1 MALKTNLK
9 RIGAWALCFMLL
21 LSCIPVSADDGLLT
35 TRDYSAGYSLDG
47 ATWAA
52 ASEGIYLGGNIA
64 NRKWTVPVYYYYLDA
79 EQNPILSGTT
89 QTLNINY
96 NGNITISSVPSDID
110 GTFYGAKV
118 ATSASGEAKGP
129 STSDGKGI
137 RLSASREW
145 TNYTITVAPSDSPSN
160 TTTVL
165 SGTAS
170 NLTGSDYA
178 VYVRYT
184 PNTVTATFDPDNG
197 SDVTLSTPVQPG
209 DQITLPTT
217 EPTREGYTFLGW
229 KVEGDETLYRPEAT
243 YELSANTTF
252 TAQWAENVELTY
264 YRDDTL
270 IHSQTSYV
278 GAQIQLYYPEFN
290 DLDERTVFD
299 GWMDSNG
306 DLVDP
311 AGEELYTVTGAMR
324 FTAHFTQGILVNL
337 NPGTEGTFGDGVSID
352 VLIIPNGDTYGTWED
367 SFLLPD
373 STVEGKVFSHWVDDR
388 GTVVTS
394 SYVFTQDTTF
404 TAVFIEQPLEIVGD
418 SHYVLVGNTL
428 QLQVIGTSE
437 PVTWSSQNTDILTV
451 DQNGLVTGVASG
463 STRVVAELE
472 DGTTAEYIVT
482 VVDGT
487 YTISYQIIYPTDAK
501 NFTMYGETTSLV
513 TPVDLVLSESI
524 DALPGSS
531 YTLKDS
537 TLATAVNY
545 EIIGWKIVEEVGT
558 PIVVTDAT
566 DSLID
571 YDVGETI
578 TVDGNLKLQAVWISN
593 GNQGSTGTKLTV
605 YYYKGSTLQ
614 FTDSGKLSGTVNYGS
629 VQYMTDKDGNFIIMT
644 QKAQMLNLG
653 KTTGNTLIGYSLT
666 DGSSN
671 PDYKQGQVVTIP
683 KRYVTTTNGEYSI
696 TLYCVFDNTNTR
708 GCQFFILS
716 PALSTGS
723 SVSED
728 QAKDKT
734 NWYFVGT
741 GTVTAEAAT
750 ITAERGGNPSSDDVS
765 NLVETAPTIEQ
776 IMAVVGKVA
785 EPGVEYGV
793 RWYHYDPRQTDGY
806 HIDGIL
812 YKIGVEHTIKYIDTY
827 NNLMVN
833 QITNIKDNTTVNI
846 LGSAPTHLAGT
857 QNGLALDGWYYDPEG
872 INKVPDGDIYIDSD
886 VTVYAVYKN
895 VYTVQFLDEE
905 GNAYLDSDGHLLY
918 QDYYQAVNSGSDA
931 KYPDQEPTKPG
942 YTFDGWYTQMGGQ
955 GTKLTVGSDLLKGI
969 SANAVYYAHFTRDT
983 GTLKVSKVVQNEKG
997 ESIAALAG
1005 ETFTFRIDGFDP
1017 GSTVHYT
1024 VSGDSTQHSATADST
1039 LGEIELSIG
1048 ANQTITFTDAQTGP
1062 YTVTERDVKKGTL
1075 TANGKTYTVASS
1087 TVSGTLDKER
1097 ECTLSITNKRLEDF
1111 SITVRKVW
1119 EDGSNQDGK
1128 RAAVTINLMR
1138 SSNGGSA
1145 VQCDSHLFDG
1155 SQNTQDYS
1163 FQNVARYDADGNPYT
1178 YSVKEQGE
1186 SNGTITLNGAE
1197 YSVEY
1202 SEVDGALV
1210 VTNSYTPETVDVN
1223 VTKTWDD
1230 FDDATGYRP
1239 NSERTTKNITLT
1251 LSASYAEDGQ
1261 NTLISWSNLA
1271 TSIAASQMIDQNS
1284 PVMGTT
1290 NQWKATWSGLPK
1302 YYNGHLITYTVSED
1316 AVPHYSVTNDSV
1328 LSSTASSYDLSITNT
1343 IDLIDVTIIKKVTG
1357 NMGDAN
1363 KSFNFEVSLYG
1374 ANGTASISG
1383 ASLSNKTTGD
1393 DKPTVTIDGATAS
1406 FTLKHGQSVTLGGI
1420 PYGAQ
1425 LGIKESGKTGYV
1437 ATIGGV
1443 ESNDLKESAS
1453 YTEKVTIVPGTGKA
1467 QSITV
1472 TNDNTATIDTGVTLD
1487 FLPYVLLILG
1497 VGIAVALWLVMSA
1510 NKRKDD

>member
-47 ATWAA
+47 ALPTANYDIEATTKIQYNSSTSTW
-52 ASEGIYLGGNIA
+52 S
-64 NRKWTVPVYYYYLDA
+64 VPVYYYYVDA
-79 EQNPILSGTT
+79 DDVSRIVDSDFSTYASVSNSGNTVI
-89 QTLNINY
+89 QPSASKLQSLNGSFKSI
-96 NGNITISSVPSDID
+96 
-110 GTFYGAKV
+110 KV
-118 ATSASGEAKGP
+118 ATGVDTTPVDSSEN
-129 STSDGKGI
+129 TLT
-137 RLSASREW
+137 LSASSDG
-145 TNYTITVAPSDSPSN
+145 TTYFKNYYLKYNGMNVGEYTWYGVN
-160 TTTVL
+160 K
-165 SGTAS
+165 GE
-170 NLTGSDYA
+170 YA
-178 VYVRYT
+178 VFVEFQL
-184 PNTVTATFDPDNG
+184 NLVKATFNTDGGTEVDPI
-197 SDVTLSTPVQPG
+197 SDVQPG
-209 DQITLPTT
+209 TEIKLPDA
-217 EPTREGYTFLGW
+217 PTKEGYTFLGW
-229 KVEGDETLYRPEAT
+229 KVEGDETLYQPSRS
-243 YELSANTTF
+243 YVLSTDTTF

-264 YRDDTL
+264 YRGDEL
-270 IHSQTSYV
+270 IYRQTSYV

-311 AGEELYTVTGAMR
+311 AGEEPYTVTGEMS

-367 SFLLPD
+367 SFPLPV

-605 YYYKGSTLQ
+605 YYYNGSTLQ
-614 FTDSGKLSGTVNYGS
+614 FTDSGRLSGTVNYGS

-653 KTTGNTLIGYSLT
+653 KTTGNKLIGYSLT

-785 EPGVEYGV
+785 EPGVEYDV

-955 GTKLTVGSDLLKGI
+955 GTKLTAGSDLLKGI

-983 GTLKVSKVVQNEKG
+983 GTLTVRKVVQNEKG

-1024 VSGDSTQHSATADST
+1024 VSDDSTQYSATADST

-1048 ANQTITFTDAQTGP
+1048 ANQTITFTDAQTGN

-1087 TVSGTLDKER
+1087 TVSGTLEQDGT
-1097 ECTLSITNKRLEDF
+1097 CTLSITNKRLEDF

-1119 EDGSNQDGK
+1119 NDASNQDGK
-1128 RAAVTINLMR
+1128 RGAVTINLMR

-1186 SNGTITLNGAE
+1186 SNGTITLNGAV
-1197 YSVEY
+1197 YTVAY
-1202 SEVDGALV
+1202 TTATDGTLV

-1230 FDDATGYRP
+1230 FDNATGYRP
-1239 NSERTTKNITLT
+1239 NSDGITLT
-1251 LSASYAEDGQ
+1251 LSASYTVDG
-1261 NTLISWSNLA
+1261 NDTSISWSDLV
-1271 TSIAASQMIDQNS
+1271 TSIAASQTINQS
-1284 PVMGTT
+1284 SLVTGTT

-1302 YYNGHLITYTVSED
+1302 YYNGHLITYTVSESP
-1316 AVPHYSVTNDSV
+1316 VPHYSVTSNSV
-1328 LSSTASSYDLSITNT
+1328 LSTTASSYDLSITNT
-1343 IDLIDVTIIKKVTG
+1343 IDLIDVTITKKVTG

-1393 DKPTVTIDGATAS
+1393 DKPTVTIDGATAR